1 MATEN
6 KPIFLSVGYATCHW
20 CHVMER
26 ESFES
31 AETAALMNA
40 HFVNIKVD
48 REERPDVDRA
58 YMVLMLPFTSTGTL
72 VANITVA
79 LPQIIATI
87 VCVQP
92 LTHPTRFP
100 FHRDADLCA
109 GHDGR
114 RRVAAQRLVDP
125 GTGRLPG
132 EHQLCRAFALA
143 S

>member
-58 YMVLMLPFTSTGTL
+58 YMVLMLPFTFTGTL
-72 VANITVA
+72 AANITAA
-79 LPQIIATI
+79 LPQH
-87 VCVQP
+87 CHQSFLQP

-100 FHRDADLCA
+100 FRRDADLCA